1 METTDLYRH
10 KHFKDYVQ
18 ITATAG
24 SWVEFLDKS
33 KNKLLWLEQLTFEH
47 AYTYVDKGDPI
58 VADLQQLRDHA
69 RTSSILIPKEFNY
82 R

>member
-1 METTDLYRH
+1 METTNLYRH

-33 KNKLLWLEQLTFEH
+33 KTELRWLEQLTFEH

-58 VADLQQLRDHA
+58 NDNLNQLRA
-69 RTSSILIPKEFNY
+69 QAKELGILIPKEFNY
-82 R
+82 T